1 MFRQRRCLDG
11 HKIGDSIMGI
21 REEYVHRRLME
32 LALIA
37 ETRELDEVEKEEE
50 RRLSEEAESFKKEEK

>member
-1 MFRQRRCLDG
+1 MFRQRCCFDG
-11 HKIGDSIMGI
+11 HKIGDSIMGT

-32 LALIA
+32 LAFIA

-50 RRLSEEAESFKKEEK
+50 RRLSEEVESFKKEEK

>member
-1 MFRQRRCLDG
+1 
-11 HKIGDSIMGI
+11 MGT

-32 LALIA
+32 LAFIA

-50 RRLSEEAESFKKEEK
+50 RRLSEEVESFKKEEK